1 MNIDITNDTTQ
12 NDTTQ
17 NVIYNY
23 IIRFTQNDIST
34 SGFSGNMYSI
44 YRNLFTKYI
53 NLLFF
58 WQKKIDEDNVHI
70 FAIYKYKNLYIIVDK
85 NEIFDWNGIKNAEL
99 LNNKI
104 NNISN
109 NFHFYNNIVDI
120 ILSINNLGLQEQVR
134 DFLLL
139 EEKYCQ
145 VSQSVQL

>member
-1 MNIDITNDTTQ
+1 MNIDIT

-120 ILSINNLGLQEQVR
+120 ILSINNSGLQEQVR